1 LVFTETLMIVSSHA
15 LKLDRTI
22 TLVGCATMFF
32 MNFSMAGLSVGLGA
46 MYPNFREDN
55 PARIVSG
62 LGGTLN
68 FILSMLYVTIVVLIE
83 GVIYWE
89 YSNKEGSRLVAILG
103 MSFPNAILLSVSMV
117 IVISTF
123 AAALPMYLGIRNAN
137 RLEF

>member
-1 LVFTETLMIVSSHA
+1 
-15 LKLDRTI
+15 
-22 TLVGCATMFF
+22 MFF

-55 PARIVSG
+55 QARIVSG

-83 GVIYWE
+83 GIIFWE
-89 YSNKEGSRLVAILG
+89 YGNTEDGSRLVALLG
-103 MSFPNAILLSVSMV
+103 MSFQEAILSSLALV
-117 IVISTF
+117 IVISIFT
-123 AAALPMYLGIRNAN
+123 AAVPMYLGIRNVN